1 MEIKTFKDLIVW
13 QKSYA
18 LVLEVY
24 KATNKFPTEE
34 KFGLTSQMRRSSVSI
49 ASNIAE
55 GYARRNTKE
64 NAYFINIAYGSATE
78 LETQIIITKD
88 IRLINKNEFTITD
101 GLLESTLKLLYNYR
115 KYLKS

>member
-1 MEIKTFKDLIVW
+1 MQTYKDLIVW
-13 QKSYA
+13 QKSIE
-18 LVLEVY
+18 L
-24 KATNKFPTEE
+24 NKEIYRITSLFPTEE